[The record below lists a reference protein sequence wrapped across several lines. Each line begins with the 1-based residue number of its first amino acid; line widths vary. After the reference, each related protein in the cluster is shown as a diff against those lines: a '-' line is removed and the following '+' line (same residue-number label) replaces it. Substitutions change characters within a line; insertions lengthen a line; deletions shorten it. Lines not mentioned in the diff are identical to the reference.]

1 MGSPPREGHFFL
13 LPVEPGQYGV
23 GLVVRA
29 PRRGGILLGYFFG
42 PRRTRAPE
50 PSWMESRNPAQA
62 VFVARFR
69 DKALFQG
76 LWPLVSHWPHF
87 DRRHWPVPAFH
98 RFDGSV
104 TLSPGASL
112 VTDWRVEYGDDN
124 LITPVDE
131 RPALAADLR
140 LGDDTVYDPRSL
152 CEAVAA
158 KLVAAVPSA
167 DDAVCR

>member
-1 MGSPPREGHFFL
+1 MSALPREGHFFL

-23 GLVVRA
+23 GLVARV

-42 PRRTRAPE
+42 PRRTRPPE
-50 PSWMESRNPAQA
+50 SAWLESRNPSQA
-62 VFVARFR
+62 VCVTRFR

-76 LWPLVSHWPHF
+76 LWPLLHHWQNF
-87 DRRHWPVPAFH
+87 DRRLWPVPAFH

-104 TLSPGASL
+104 TLSPGASA

-140 LGDDTVYDPRSL
+140 LADDTVFDPRSL
-152 CEAVAA
+152 CETVGA

-167 DDAVCR
+167 DDEVWR